1 MRNTLPL
8 LSRAPAPSSSIP
20 HPSSSISPADITPQ
34 DLVPTIRLISAT
46 PSAAGSAGDASMSF
60 ASSSYAT
67 IAPFA
72 SSPLAPKADANAPKK
87 RLVPK
92 KSKLGLLGGGKSKEK
107 ANKDFS
113 DIARRVGSAPSTG
126 RGGFEIYVDQNDD
139 PELAEIVVVKK
150 KKSRLALDGMK
161 WGTLGEV
168 TNVPSAPKE
177 QKPAPSDNLLKVK
190 GDENQKWWS
199 IGRGRKDSKG
209 KEKEQKPPARSKTPE
224 PSRPLEGRARFNSLD
239 SGILLNSPV
248 AQPQKQGTT
257 SSIKSLLE
265 VPVIAT
271 APLDNQSKDSLNVPT
286 NGLLSPDAQPSGSI
300 AVRAIRS
307 MRSLA
312 RMASWAQLSNE
323 KEGNAGVAATDAVK
337 TKTKEEKKTT
347 KEKDEKKNK
356 EKADTMKKKK
366 KKDKEK
372 TKVKDLG
379 SKEKE
384 KTIRY
389 SGSSFEA
396 GALSAQGSPAP
407 LKTEDGARTL
417 SRKKQSVLGLG
428 LPSTLRLATVRDVSN
443 STTGSATG
451 VPQAPPR
458 LSVDSAH
465 LILNAQG
472 RPSSILSSGSSL
484 RPPSTASGIST
495 FSGRSPRSSSSSI
508 ASVRWDEVN
517 IRTAKETQ
525 RKERR
530 TRREKEKEGGKTT
543 RESRRSSESRRRT
556 PISEIF
562 PETQMR
568 AQEGQ
573 QREPSL
579 SPPASGMNHPIVRV
593 EEATADGHSPPSDD
607 EMEAAA
613 LPGETSV
620 SETPI
625 KRARPRPMSEQML
638 GRPRPQPICDDAE
651 GDAVLSILDAATND
665 LASLINRLD
674 LEATP
679 ASTNNTP
686 LCLSPLKGGEE
697 SPLKARTMRGSPLQS
712 ELREST
718 ASIAS
723 LRTYVNMKS
732 QSTATLP
739 LQSPKP
745 SPRSRPPKIQPNT
758 LVGQQIAPWSE
769 LDWKVSP
776 RKPLVKPKAAS
787 HLKHERTLTPSPS
800 DPMPVFKPLRP
811 AKLKTSKATLSAS
824 PSLHT
829 LTPPVGPADEAGPSS
844 HTFGR
849 RPSKVGLD
857 MDNLEKSEAAP
868 SPTPVFKKIGGH
880 HRKSSSLIP
889 MNSKGSVGSLR
900 RMGVPISAEARKGL
914 GLCGTL
920 GGSTEPDVDPEDQD
934 SDIPDELQVILSGQS
949 DDDMTGPLN
958 DTLSF
963 RPPSLPG
970 SPPQTVLPL
979 SSDNDRAVAES
990 EADADP
996 PVFQAQLFD
1005 AEANQAELDEGEGGH
1020 GSASEDD
1027 TKKSFDF
1034 TGELQKLNESGA
1046 SDRASFVEQLE
1057 NAFKTPA
1064 RIELGFDFGIEEGM
1078 LAPPVPAMPK
1088 DLNVRPTPP
1097 AEDVPRSFSNTGDT
1111 MSIFGSSEVHEDGGS
1126 RDSGLSQEHE
1136 HDISFMMRE
1145 LEDECR
1151 VYPELARTSSM
1162 RSKPSDGRLNK
1173 DFKFGGRPSPQAS
1186 SKDASPRPLTLSDI
1200 IPPLSH
1206 SHSRSRSQSSTTE
1219 DDSVLKSIMAKATD
1233 IMPGEEDERHE
1244 EKAELDTKLPE
1255 QSAFPG
1261 DMTRSSHAR
1270 TESGLSFTG
1279 FDSFDE
1285 VRRGFEFGPNRP
1297 AFWPPPQAVF
1307 RPAHKQHESLYS
1319 IASISSYGAVVNPGA
1334 QDPFGYAHEP
1344 SRPPSMDDMSLSM
1357 SMSVDDTFSFIH
1369 RNKPRKR
1376 VDSDASSFYFRP
1388 AGAAQ
1393 TMHPYRRGH
1402 RRGPSALS
1410 IASNAPPVSLYN
1422 RSFAGHRRND
1432 SNTSASSIA
1441 LSYAMHGAGGG
1452 RPNWAQ
1458 HSRDYS
1464 VDSIMSDYSERPMA
1478 RPGLGDKMFETSHG
1492 APLSAIAASPD
1503 SAYSMSDR
1511 EANRTSWDSIMD
1523 NENERYASAE
1533 DSLFDK
1539 TRNRNSVSSE
1549 SVFGFDPYAQYTR
1562 PPPSHQFRPLSM
1574 MSEMSVHSPPKED
1587 DTMITMLGGGH
1598 VRRLSVSSLVEASPC
1613 VRVERNKHATLP
1625 GRVLQFDMERAA
1637 EDSPNKSRLI
1647 EKPSIASTSSY
1658 QFGGER
1664 MIKARQGLLERQ
1676 SLEESALMAHGEDV
1690 LASLRERSIF
1700 NKPSPAARSR
1710 SSTCTSSSSGTETP
1724 PLSSS
1729 DGSSISGGSQ
1739 SSIDL
1744 GHLNTILANATHPSS
1759 SIARTRTR
1767 ARARGMGHRRR
1778 IEQAR
1783 MSRSSVYETIQEE
1796 ASVLSSSPS
1805 PKQPTPQS
1813 VAKAFASPLANDSV
1827 YIVGDGES
1835 AYSDWDEERGIMTL
1849 RHYYA
1854 LRDEAHE
1861 TVEESKRV
1869 WVDTPFSIFAVQ
1881 SFQPPREPAVMQ
1893 AMLEHSKKNFGPLP
1907 SELRPHRVRSRTS
1920 SRASPYPTRSM
1931 RSSFSPEKPR
1941 SSPIQIFTDAP
1952 SKPFAATLQ
1961 EAPVLREVQRD
1972 ANTFMAS
1979 PAPALDEIKPF
1990 SPLHFEID
1998 TSKRGKAAFG
2008 LPPRP
2013 RVTSSTRRAALGWS
2027 KRSTGKSSTQDCKE
2041 NISSSMI
2048 IPTPSETLRI
2058 NRPRPRGR
2066 PTPARVAVPAA

>member
-8 LSRAPAPSSSIP
+8 LSRAPQSNASSV
-20 HPSSSISPADITPQ
+20 HPADITPANP
-34 DLVPTIRLISAT
+34 VPTIRLISAT
-46 PSAAGSAGDASMSF
+46 PSAAGSAGDASTSF
-60 ASSSYAT
+60 ANSSYAS

-72 SSPLAPKADANAPKK
+72 SSPLAPKTDSNGARK
-87 RLVPK
+87 RIVPK
-92 KSKLGLLGGGKSKEK
+92 KSKLGLLGGSSKTKEK
-107 ANKDFS
+107 SNKDFS
-113 DIARRVGSAPSTG
+113 DVVRRVGGAPSTG

-150 KKSRLALDGMK
+150 KKSRLGLDGMK

-168 TNVPSAPKE
+168 TNVPAAPKE
-177 QKPAPSDNLLKVK
+177 TKQAPVDSNLLKVK

-209 KEKEQKPPARSKTPE
+209 KDKEQKPPARSKTPE
-224 PSRPLEGRARFNSLD
+224 PARPLEGRARFNSLD
-239 SGILLNSPV
+239 SGILLNSP
-248 AQPQKQGTT
+248 ASQPKKQGTV
-257 SSIKSLLE
+257 SSVKTLLE
-265 VPVIAT
+265 VPVV
-271 APLDNQSKDSLNVPT
+271 DNVPT
-286 NGLLSPDAQPSGSI
+286 GAKAGENVPVSGLLSPDAPPAGSI

-312 RMASWAQLSNE
+312 RMASWAQLSND
-323 KEGNAGVAATDAVK
+323 KEGNVGPAAPTEGTVRPK
-337 TKTKEEKKTT
+337 TKDEKEKKTKE
-347 KEKDEKKNK
+347 KEKSSKDK
-356 EKADTMKKKK
+356 DTMKKKK
-366 KKDKEK
+366 KKEKEK
-372 TKVKDLG
+372 TKEKEKEKES

-396 GALSAQGSPAP
+396 GALSTQGSPAP
-407 LKTEDGARTL
+407 VKFEDGSRTL

-428 LPSTLRLATVRDVSN
+428 LPSTLRLSTVRDISG
-443 STTGSATG
+443 STTGSGSGIA
-451 VPQAPPR
+451 QAPQR

-495 FSGRSPRSSSSSI
+495 FSGRSPRSSSSSV
-508 ASVRWDEVN
+508 ASVRWDETN
-517 IRTAKETQ
+517 LQTAKEIQ

-530 TRREKEKEGGKTT
+530 TRREKDKEAGKTT
-543 RESRRSSESRRRT
+543 RESRRSSDSRRRT

-562 PETQMR
+562 PEAQMQ
-568 AQEGQ
+568 AQEK
-573 QREPSL
+573 QREASL
-579 SPPASGMNHPIVRV
+579 SPPASIMERPIVRV
-593 EEATADGHSPPSDD
+593 EEATADGHSAPTDD
-607 EMEAAA
+607 EREQVS
-613 LPGETSV
+613 L
-620 SETPI
+620 SETPVR
-625 KRARPRPMSEQML
+625 RARPRPMSEQML
-638 GRPRPQPICDDAE
+638 GRPRPQAICDDGE
-651 GDAVLSILDAATND
+651 DDVVLSILDAATND
-665 LASLINRLD
+665 LALLINRLD

-686 LCLSPLKGGEE
+686 LRLSPLQAGEE
-697 SPLKARTMRGSPLQS
+697 SPLKVRRAYNGSPLKDQ
-712 ELREST
+712 LREST

-723 LRTYVNMKS
+723 LRPYAKS
-732 QSTATLP
+732 QSSAVP
-739 LQSPKP
+739 PVVSAKP
-745 SPRSRPPKIQPNT
+745 AAQMSKPAT

-776 RKPLVKPKAAS
+776 RKPLVKPKAAT
-787 HLKHERTLTPSPS
+787 HLKHKRTLTPSPA
-800 DPMPVFKPLRP
+800 DPLPVFQPLRP
-811 AKLKTSKATLSAS
+811 ATVKGPVSAVS
-824 PSLHT
+824 SSSLRT
-829 LTPPVGPADEAGPSS
+829 LTPTAGTSDSAEPSS
-844 HTFGR
+844 RTFGN

-857 MDNLEKSEAAP
+857 MEKLESSSAAP
-868 SPTPVFKKIGGH
+868 SPTPVFSRVGGH

-920 GGSTEPDVDPEDQD
+920 GGSTEPEVDPEDPD
-934 SDIPDELQVILSGQS
+934 SDIPDELQVILSGNS
-949 DDDMTGPLN
+949 DDDMTQPLD

-963 RPPSLPG
+963 KAPSSPG
-970 SPPQTVLPL
+970 SPPKTALPL
-979 SSDNDRAVAES
+979 PEQVAEQDV
-990 EADADP
+990 EP
-996 PVFQAQLFD
+996 QVPVFQAQLFD
-1005 AEANQAELDEGEGGH
+1005 AEAKQAELDDGEGGH
-1020 GSASEDD
+1020 DSGSEND

-1034 TGELQKLNESGA
+1034 TGELQKLNESGG

-1078 LAPPVPAMPK
+1078 LAPPVPALPK
-1088 DLNVRPTPP
+1088 NLRPTPP
-1097 AEDVPRSFSNTGDT
+1097 AEDVPRSFSNLGDT
-1111 MSIFGSSEVHEDGGS
+1111 SMFTEEDEHEGDR
-1126 RDSGLSQEHE
+1126 RDSGLTQE

-1151 VYPELARTSSM
+1151 VYPELNRSM
-1162 RSKPSDGRLNK
+1162 SMQSKPSDGRLNR
-1173 DFKFGGRPSPQAS
+1173 DFRFGGKPSPQNSANDS
-1186 SKDASPRPLTLSDI
+1186 DAKPLTLSDI

-1206 SHSRSRSQSSTTE
+1206 SRSRSMGSRTE
-1219 DDSVLKSIMAKATD
+1219 DDSVLKSILAKAADVLPADSNKTSQQD
-1233 IMPGEEDERHE
+1233 LHRRSPTEVSFPEEVSNPKGPAH
-1244 EKAELDTKLPE
+1244 
-1255 QSAFPG
+1255 S
-1261 DMTRSSHAR
+1261 R

-1297 AFWPPPQAVF
+1297 AFWPPQEAVF

-1319 IASISSYGAVVNPGA
+1319 IASISSYGAVVNPGT

-1344 SRPPSMDDMSLSM
+1344 SRPPSMDDMSLYMSM
-1357 SMSVDDTFSFIH
+1357 SMSVDDTFSFIN

-1376 VDSDASSFYFRP
+1376 VDSDSSSFYFRAP
-1388 AGAAQ
+1388 AGAQ
-1393 TMHPYRRGH
+1393 MIHPYRRGH
-1402 RRGPSALS
+1402 RRGPSAMS
-1410 IASNAPPVSLYN
+1410 VASNAPPVSLYN

-1432 SNTSASSIA
+1432 SNTSASSVA
-1441 LSYAMHGAGGG
+1441 LSYVMHGAAG
-1452 RPNWAQ
+1452 RSTWAQ
-1458 HSRDYS
+1458 HNRDFS
-1464 VDSIMSDYSERPMA
+1464 VDSIMSDYSERHIG

-1492 APLSAIAASPD
+1492 APLSAISASPE
-1503 SAYSMSDR
+1503 STYSDP
-1511 EANRTSWDSIMD
+1511 EVNRTSWDSIMD
-1523 NENERYASAE
+1523 NDRYTSVVD

-1562 PPPSHQFRPLSM
+1562 PPPSHQFRPLSI
-1574 MSEMSVHSPPKED
+1574 MSEMSVHSSPKED

-1598 VRRLSVSSLVEASPC
+1598 VRRRSVSSLVEASPC
-1613 VRVERNKHATLP
+1613 VQVERNKRAALP
-1625 GRVLQFDMERAA
+1625 GRVLQFDMDLPAPATE
-1637 EDSPNKSRLI
+1637 SPNKSRLT

-1676 SLEESALMAHGEDV
+1676 SLEDSALIAHGEDL

-1700 NKPSPAARSR
+1700 SKPVSAARSR
-1710 SSTCTSSSSGTETP
+1710 SSTCTSSSSGADTP
-1724 PLSSS
+1724 PLSAS
-1729 DGSSISGGSQ
+1729 DGSSVSGGSQ

-1744 GHLNTILANATHPSS
+1744 GHLNTILTNVTQPTSGV
-1759 SIARTRTR
+1759 ARARTR

-1805 PKQPTPQS
+1805 PKHPTPQS
-1813 VAKAFASPLANDSV
+1813 VTKQGATPLVNNSV
-1827 YIVGDGES
+1827 YIVEGDSES
-1835 AYSDWDEERGIMTL
+1835 IYSDWDEERGIMTL

-1861 TVEESKRV
+1861 TVAESRRV
-1869 WVDTPFSIFAVQ
+1869 WVDTPFSVFAVQ
-1881 SFQPPREPAVMQ
+1881 SFQPPKEPAVMQ
-1893 AMLEHSKKNFGPLP
+1893 AMLEHSQKNYGPLP

-1920 SRASPYPTRSM
+1920 SRASPYPLRNQRSA
-1931 RSSFSPEKPR
+1931 FSPEKPR
-1941 SSPIQIFTDAP
+1941 SSPIQVFTDGP
-1952 SKPFAATLQ
+1952 NKPFAAPAPEQ
-1961 EAPVLREVQRD
+1961 PVLREVQRD
-1972 ANTFMAS
+1972 ANVYQSS

-1990 SPLHFEID
+1990 SPIYIELD
-1998 TSKRGKAAFG
+1998 TSKQGKGAFG
-2008 LPPRP
+2008 LPSRP

-2027 KRSTGKSSTQDCKE
+2027 KRSTGKSTQDCKE
-2041 NISSSMI
+2041 NLSTSSI

-2066 PTPARVAVPAA
+2066 PTPARVPVPAA